1 MTALEIIQLITNIF
15 LIVGTIVAV
24 IQLWLNRR
32 IAQMD
37 LERRKKEATISFTY
51 EVLERVRELSEMIDD
66 EYDDEPVKIEEY
78 QASVEMQNTIRQYLD
93 IMERIAV
100 GINTGVYDFD
110 IYCRICGTSTVM
122 YWKQLSH
129 VIEARRKE
137 LQRPEIYIEFES
149 LANRVMESKRLAK
162 NHKGDL
168 KEKL

>member
-1 MTALEIIQLITNIF
+1 MTCHSQNSVAQNVQNVRKISCFIMQVCLSENERKNICPQY
-15 LIVGTIVAV
+15 A
-24 IQLWLNRR
+24 
-32 IAQMD
+32 A
-37 LERRKKEATISFTY
+37 
-51 EVLERVRELSEMIDD
+51 LERVRELSEMIDD

-149 LANRVMESKRLAK
+149 LANRIMESKRLAK

-168 KEKL
+168 NERL

>member
-1 MTALEIIQLITNIF
+1 MTCHSQNSVAQNVQNVREISCF
-15 LIVGTIVAV
+15 LMQVC
-24 IQLWLNRR
+24 LSENERKNRCPQY
-32 IAQMD
+32 A
-37 LERRKKEATISFTY
+37 
-51 EVLERVRELSEMIDD
+51 VLERVRELSEMNDD

-149 LANRVMESKRLAK
+149 LANRIMESKRLAK

-168 KEKL
+168 NERL